1 MRCLYGAM
9 HFFLQGDVPVGEFKV
24 DGAEGEHRVKWI
36 DPYPGFDYRPMSVS
50 IEAAYQHDKLG
61 ACGIDSGVFGND
73 ADPAFFIGLAIHAGI
88 NSGIS
93 AEGNVNLAQHLVQH
107 RPLALG
113 ESLTALGGI
122 TAVQPVPRGRVIHTV
137 VRFETAAGE
146 TVIEAS
152 RQSLKPHPGP
162 GKQRGIGDRPISL
175 LEDIDSLTAVADY
188 ELNPA
193 QVKAYSSTGN
203 SIHYEEESAHR
214 AGFRAPII
222 GGGMGVHYL
231 TACLWSQ
238 RPVRTLVA
246 QVQFRRPIFWDDR
259 LAVIHR
265 QLDQDTRVL
274 GLRVRGKAAT
284 EMSVRELTF

>member
-1 MRCLYGAM
+1 M
-9 HFFLQGDVPVGEFKV
+9 E
-24 DGAEGEHRVKWI
+24 WI
-36 DPYPGFDYRPMSVS
+36 DPYPGFVYRPMAVEISMAHQY
-50 IEAAYQHDKLG
+50 EKLA
-61 ACGIDSGVFGND
+61 ACGIDGDVFGAD
-73 ADPAFFIGLAIHAGI
+73 ADPAFCIGLAIHAGI
-88 NSGIS
+88 ESGIS

-113 ESLTALGGI
+113 ESLTARGGI
-122 TAVQPVPRGRVIHTV
+122 TEVDTVPRGRVVHTI

-152 RQSLKPHPGP
+152 RQSLKPNPVTGDA
-162 GKQRGIGDRPISL
+162 RGIGDRPISL
-175 LEDIDSLTAVADY
+175 LDDIEALPAVAEY
-188 ELNPA
+188 ELTPS

-203 SIHYEEESAHR
+203 SIHYEEASARR

-231 TACLWSQ
+231 TAWMWSM
-238 RPVRTLVA
+238 RPVRSFVA

-259 LAVIHR
+259 LAVVDR
-265 QLDQDTRVL
+265 QVEADVRVM

-284 EMSVRELTF
+284 EMSIRHLTV

>member
-1 MRCLYGAM
+1 M
-9 HFFLQGDVPVGEFKV
+9 D
-24 DGAEGEHRVKWI
+24 RVEWI
-36 DPYPGFDYRPMSVS
+36 DPYPGFCYRPMPVE
-50 IEAAYQHDKLG
+50 ITAAHQREKLT
-61 ACGIDSGVFGND
+61 ACGIDARVFGEV

-88 NSGIS
+88 ESGIS

-122 TAVQPVPRGRVIHTV
+122 TAVEPVPRGRVVHTV

-152 RQSLKPHPGP
+152 RQSLKPHAEAGNT
-162 GKQRGIGDRPISL
+162 RGIGDRPISL
-175 LEDIDSLTAVADY
+175 LDDIDTLTAGTEY
-188 ELNPA
+188 ELTPA
-193 QVKAYSSTGN
+193 QVKAYSSSGN
-203 SIHYEEESAHR
+203 SIHHEEESARR

-231 TACLWSQ
+231 TALLWSHH
-238 RPVRTLVA
+238 PVHSMVA

-259 LAVIHR
+259 LTVIDR
-265 QLDQDTRVL
+265 QLNQDTRVL

-284 EMSVRELTF
+284 EMSVRELTFRP